1 MKRNRFSVLLP
12 LVPLLVTSWLV
23 MALVDPGIGEEHLA
37 IGAILGTIS
46 GHTTLAAAW
55 TALGPGPLRWRLPLA
70 LAWCI
75 LLIVALAAG
84 LNGPPAEIVVTLAA
98 CVAGQWLA
106 LQAPLWFLSASY
118 GLQIHYRGMET
129 ETSIRP
135 LQFGTR
141 QLMIVTAI
149 LAVLLGVGRALV
161 TTIDASSEVFAFIF
175 LAVAGILMSLP
186 LLLACLLPRWAVRSV
201 LILLALIAAATW
213 GEYPLL
219 QELGGDGP
227 EFWHFMWIN
236 FFQSAWIVF
245 VITLLRAFG
254 YGCGNPH
261 APAPKASFD
270 S

>member
-1 MKRNRFSVLLP
+1 MNNEFFALHITWTCYGTWLPRDPRGHVSNQLTKANVYLLKQNIPGTPPASGDAWTWKNARSHQKGESVLL
-12 LVPLLVTSWLV
+12 T
-23 MALVDPGIGEEHLA
+23 ANLA
-37 IGAILGTIS
+37 EVVCHSMVRAAKLRDWRILR
-46 GHTTLAAAW
+46 A
-55 TALGPGPLRWRLPLA
+55 
-70 LAWCI
+70 
-75 LLIVALAAG
+75 
-84 LNGPPAEIVVTLAA
+84 
-98 CVAGQWLA
+98 AGQWLA

-118 GLQIHYRGMET
+118 GLQIHYRGKET

-149 LAVLLGVGRALV
+149 VAVFLGVGRALL
-161 TTIDASSEVFAFIF
+161 TTIDASSDTFAFLF

-227 EFWHFMWIN
+227 EFWHFVWIN